1 MPDFSNSVILM
12 LNCFAKLFN
21 TFCTCTVGSSLNK
34 IKGATTNTYL
44 LDKLGIVSHNFVH

>member
-12 LNCFAKLFN
+12 FELFSKLFN
-21 TFCTCTVGSSLNK
+21 TFCTCTVRSRLNK

-44 LDKLGIVSHNFVH
+44 LDKLGIVSHNFVY